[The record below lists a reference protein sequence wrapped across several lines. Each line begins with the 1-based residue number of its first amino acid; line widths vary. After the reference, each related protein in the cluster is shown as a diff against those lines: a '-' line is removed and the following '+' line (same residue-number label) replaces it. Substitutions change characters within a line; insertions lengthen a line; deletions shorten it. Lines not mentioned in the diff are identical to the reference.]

1 MKIEASELTVAN
13 VAPLVDSGVAAI
25 HAGDLT
31 FDLSAVKAVD
41 SAAIA
46 LLLTWQRAAQTVGK
60 RIAMTGCPPG
70 LMSLAKLYGVDQ
82 LLAVHPH
89 DS

>member
-1 MKIEASELTVAN
+1 MT
-13 VAPLVDSGVAAI
+13 
-25 HAGDLT
+25 HT
-31 FDLSAVKAVD
+31 
-41 SAAIA
+41 
-46 LLLTWQRAAQTVGK
+46 AQTVGK